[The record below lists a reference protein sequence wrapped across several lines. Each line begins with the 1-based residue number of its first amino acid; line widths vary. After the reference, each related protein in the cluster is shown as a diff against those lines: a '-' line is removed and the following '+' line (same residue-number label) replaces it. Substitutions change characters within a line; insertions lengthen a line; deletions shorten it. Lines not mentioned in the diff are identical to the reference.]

1 MTMQWKSRRAVLA
14 ALIVL
19 AAGVGTAGAKD
30 SPLLSL
36 NMEHFRNTATVLDS
50 PTDGAVTISTENGYQ
65 EHHGP
70 LRTVWNDEYLEAVID
85 KKTGRKSY
93 LVYVWITYTGGLR
106 GYKTA
111 SFQSPDGPRSVPT
124 TLVVREKSL
133 CAVGDCTY
141 TDRLTFPVDP
151 DMLRRL
157 AAQYTSGT
165 HSVWAFKLAGKSVPI
180 YTGGLSNAEIA
191 GLLARVDSYENDV
204 ATAAAATTTATA
216 ANIAATAATAA
227 TNAATAAAASLLKK
241 DFGVGGMAV
250 AASADQVNRAG
261 VLIIAVSGGSI
272 AQKSGIIVG
281 DIVYEFAG
289 KRIGTPAELQAAVAA
304 SASNQAVAI
313 KLYRGT
319 TVMTVNAQF

>member
-1 MTMQWKSRRAVLA
+1 MTMQLKSKRAVLA

-19 AAGVGTAGAKD
+19 TAGVGTAGAKD

-36 NMEHFRNTATVLDS
+36 NMEHFRDTATVLGS
-50 PTDGAVTISTENGYQ
+50 PTDSAVTISTENGYQ
-65 EHHGP
+65 EHRGP
-70 LRTVWNDEYLEAVID
+70 MRTVWNDEYLEAVID

-106 GYKTA
+106 GYGTA
-111 SFQSPDGPRSVPT
+111 SFQSPDGPRSVST

-133 CAVGDCTY
+133 CAAGDCTY

-157 AAQYTSGT
+157 AAQYASGT
-165 HSVWAFKLAGKSVPI
+165 HSVWTFKLAGKSVPI
-180 YTGGLSNAEIA
+180 YSGELSNAEIA

-204 ATAAAATTTATA
+204 ATAAATATTA
-216 ANIAATAATAA
+216 AAAATAATA
-227 TNAATAAAASLLKK
+227 SLKK

-289 KRIGTPAELQAAVAA
+289 QRIGTPAELQAAVAA
-304 SASNQAVAI
+304 SAANQAVAI

-319 TVMTVNAQF
+319 AVMTVNAQF

>member
-19 AAGVGTAGAKD
+19 AAAGTAGAKD

-36 NMEHFRNTATVLDS
+36 NMEHFRDTATVLDS
-50 PTDGAVTISTENGYQ
+50 PTDSAVTISTENGYK
-65 EHHGP
+65 EHRGP
-70 LRTVWNDEYLEAVID
+70 MRTVWNDEYLEAVID

-106 GYKTA
+106 GYGTA

-124 TLVVREKSL
+124 TLVVRDKSL

-157 AAQYTSGT
+157 AAQYASGT

-204 ATAAAATTTATA
+204 AAAATATSTATATA
-216 ANIAATAATAA
+216 ATT
-227 TNAATAAAASLLKK
+227 AATAAAASLKK

-272 AQKSGIIVG
+272 AQKSGIIIG

-289 KRIGTPAELQAAVAA
+289 QRIGTPAELQAAVAA
-304 SASNQAVAI
+304 SASNRAVAI

>member
-1 MTMQWKSRRAVLA
+1 MLA

-19 AAGVGTAGAKD
+19 AAAGTAGAKD

-36 NMEHFRNTATVLDS
+36 NMEHFRDTATVLDS
-50 PTDGAVTISTENGYQ
+50 PTDSAVTISTENGYK
-65 EHHGP
+65 EHRGP
-70 LRTVWNDEYLEAVID
+70 MRTVWNDEYLEAVID

-106 GYKTA
+106 GYGTA

-124 TLVVREKSL
+124 TLVVRDKSL

-157 AAQYTSGT
+157 AAQYASGT

-204 ATAAAATTTATA
+204 AAAATATSTATATA
-216 ANIAATAATAA
+216 ATT
-227 TNAATAAAASLLKK
+227 AATAAAASLKK

-272 AQKSGIIVG
+272 AQKSGIIIG

-289 KRIGTPAELQAAVAA
+289 QRIGTPAELQAAVAA
-304 SASNQAVAI
+304 SASNRAVAI

>member
-1 MTMQWKSRRAVLA
+1 MTMQLKSKRAVLA

-19 AAGVGTAGAKD
+19 AASAGTAGAKD
-30 SPLLSL
+30 APLLSL
-36 NMEHFRNTATVLDS
+36 NMEHFRDTATVLDS
-50 PTDGAVTISTENGYQ
+50 PTDSAVTISTENGYQ
-65 EHHGP
+65 EHRGP

-93 LVYVWITYTGGLR
+93 LVYVWITYTGAPR
-106 GYKTA
+106 GYGTA
-111 SFQSPDGPRSVPT
+111 SFQSPEGPRSVST
-124 TLVVREKSL
+124 TLVVRDKSL

-157 AAQYTSGT
+157 AAQYASGT
-165 HSVWAFKLAGKSVPI
+165 HSVWAFKITGKSVPI
-180 YTGGLSNAEIA
+180 YAGGLSNAEIA
-191 GLLARVDSYENDV
+191 GLLARVDNYENMV
-204 ATAAAATTTATA
+204 SAAAAAAAAATTATSVVTAIATA
-216 ANIAATAATAA
+216 GAATAA
-227 TNAATAAAASLLKK
+227 SLKK

-261 VLIIAVSGGSI
+261 VLIVAVSSGSI

-289 KRIGTPAELQAAVAA
+289 RRIGTPAELQAAVAA
-304 SASNQAVAI
+304 SAANQAVPI

>member
-1 MTMQWKSRRAVLA
+1 MTMQWKSRGAVFA
-14 ALIVL
+14 ALFVL
-19 AAGVGTAGAKD
+19 AAGAGTSGAKD
-30 SPLLSL
+30 SPPLSL
-36 NMEHFRNTATVLDS
+36 NMEHFRDTATVLDS

-65 EHHGP
+65 EHRGP
-70 LRTVWNDEYLEAVID
+70 MRTVWNDEYLEAVID
-85 KKTGRKSY
+85 KQTGRKSY

-106 GYKTA
+106 GYGTA
-111 SFQSPDGPRSVPT
+111 SFQSPDGPRSVST
-124 TLVVREKSL
+124 TLVAREKSL

-141 TDRLTFPVDP
+141 TDHLTFPVDP

-157 AAQYTSGT
+157 AAQYASGT
-165 HSVWAFKLAGKSVPI
+165 HSAWAFRLTGKSGPN

-191 GLLARVDSYENDV
+191 GLLARVDSYENEV
-204 ATAAAATTTATA
+204 PAPAAATTTAA
-216 ANIAATAATAA
+216 AIAGAATAA
-227 TNAATAAAASLLKK
+227 SLKK
-241 DFGVGGMAV
+241 DFGIGGMAV

-261 VLIIAVSGGSI
+261 VLIIAVNGGSI

-289 KRIGTPAELQAAVAA
+289 QRIGTPAELQAAVAA
-304 SASNQAVAI
+304 SASKQAVAI

>member
-1 MTMQWKSRRAVLA
+1 MTMQLKSKRAVLA

-19 AAGVGTAGAKD
+19 AAGAGTAGAKD
-30 SPLLSL
+30 APLLSL
-36 NMEHFRNTATVLDS
+36 NMEHFRDTATVLDS
-50 PTDGAVTISTENGYQ
+50 PTDSAVTISTENGYQ
-65 EHHGP
+65 EHRGP

-106 GYKTA
+106 GYGTA
-111 SFQSPDGPRSVPT
+111 SFQSPDGPRSVST
-124 TLVVREKSL
+124 TLVVREKSF

-157 AAQYTSGT
+157 AAQYASGT
-165 HSVWAFKLAGKSVPI
+165 HSVWAFKLAGKSGPK

-191 GLLARVDSYENDV
+191 GLLARVDSYENGV
-204 ATAAAATTTATA
+204 PAAAAATTTAATTA
-216 ANIAATAATAA
+216 TTAAATAGA
-227 TNAATAAAASLLKK
+227 AAAASLKK

-289 KRIGTPAELQAAVAA
+289 QRIGTPAELQAAVAA
-304 SASNQAVAI
+304 SAANQAVAI

-319 TVMTVNAQF
+319 TVMTVSAQF

>member
-1 MTMQWKSRRAVLA
+1 MLA

-19 AAGVGTAGAKD
+19 TVGAGTAGAKD

-36 NMEHFRNTATVLDS
+36 NMEHFRDTATVLDS
-50 PTDGAVTISTENGYQ
+50 PTDSAVTISTENGYK
-65 EHHGP
+65 EHRGP

-85 KKTGRKSY
+85 KKTGQKSY
-93 LVYVWITYTGGLR
+93 LVYVWITYRGGLR
-106 GYKTA
+106 RYGTA
-111 SFQSPDGPRSVPT
+111 SFQSPDGPRSVST
-124 TLVVREKSL
+124 TLVVRDKSL
-133 CAVGDCTY
+133 CEVGDCTY
-141 TDRLTFPVDP
+141 TDHLTFPVDP

-157 AAQYTSGT
+157 AAQYASGT
-165 HSVWAFKLAGKSVPI
+165 HSVWAFKLTGKSVPM

-191 GLLARVDSYENDV
+191 GLLARADSYENDV
-204 ATAAAATTTATA
+204 AAA
-216 ANIAATAATAA
+216 AATAATTGA
-227 TNAATAAAASLLKK
+227 TTITAGATATAASLKK

-289 KRIGTPAELQAAVAA
+289 RRIGTPAELQAAVAA
-304 SASNQAVAI
+304 SAANRAVAI

-319 TVMTVNAQF
+319 AVMTVNAQF

>member
-1 MTMQWKSRRAVLA
+1 MLA
-14 ALIVL
+14 AFIVL

-36 NMEHFRNTATVLDS
+36 SMEHFRDTATVLDS
-50 PTDGAVTISTENGYQ
+50 PSDGAVTISTENGYK
-65 EHHGP
+65 EHRGP

-106 GYKTA
+106 GYGTA
-111 SFQSPDGPRSVPT
+111 SFQSPDGPRSVST
-124 TLVVREKSL
+124 TMVVREKSF

-157 AAQYTSGT
+157 AAQYASGT
-165 HSVWAFKLAGKSVPI
+165 HSVWAFKLAGKSGSD

-204 ATAAAATTTATA
+204 PAAAATTTAAGA
-216 ANIAATAATAA
+216 AAATAGA
-227 TNAATAAAASLLKK
+227 AAAASLKK

-289 KRIGTPAELQAAVAA
+289 QRIGTPAELQAAVAA

>member
-1 MTMQWKSRRAVLA
+1 MQLKSKRAVLA

-19 AAGVGTAGAKD
+19 AAGAGTAGAKD
-30 SPLLSL
+30 APLLSL
-36 NMEHFRNTATVLDS
+36 NMEHVRDTATVLDS
-50 PTDGAVTISTENGYQ
+50 PTDSAVTISTENGYQ
-65 EHHGP
+65 EHRGP

-93 LVYVWITYTGGLR
+93 LVYIWITYTGAPR
-106 GYKTA
+106 GYGTA
-111 SFQSPDGPRSVPT
+111 SFQSPDGPRSVST
-124 TLVVREKSL
+124 TLVVRDKSL

-157 AAQYTSGT
+157 AAQYASGT
-165 HSVWAFKLAGKSVPI
+165 HSVWAFKLTGKSVPI
-180 YTGGLSNAEIA
+180 YAGGLSNAEIA

-204 ATAAAATTTATA
+204 AAAAAAATTVTTTAGATA
-216 ANIAATAATAA
+216 GA
-227 TNAATAAAASLLKK
+227 AAAASLKK

-289 KRIGTPAELQAAVAA
+289 RRIGTPAELLAAVAA
-304 SASNQAVAI
+304 STANQAVAI

>member
-19 AAGVGTAGAKD
+19 AASVGTAGAKD

-36 NMEHFRNTATVLDS
+36 NMEHFRDTATVLDS
-50 PTDGAVTISTENGYQ
+50 PTDSAVTISTENGYK
-65 EHHGP
+65 EYRGP

-106 GYKTA
+106 DYRTA
-111 SFQSPDGPRSVPT
+111 SFQSPDGPRSVST

-141 TDRLTFPVDP
+141 TDRLTFPADP

-157 AAQYTSGT
+157 AAQYASGT

-191 GLLARVDSYENDV
+191 GLLARAGSDERDV
-204 ATAAAATTTATA
+204 AAAAAATTTAT
-216 ANIAATAATAA
+216 
-227 TNAATAAAASLLKK
+227 TAAAAAAAASLKK

-289 KRIGTPAELQAAVAA
+289 RRIGTPTELQAAVAA

-319 TVMTVNAQF
+319 TVMTVSAQF

>member
-19 AAGVGTAGAKD
+19 AASVGTAGAKD

-36 NMEHFRNTATVLDS
+36 NMEHFRDTATVLDS
-50 PTDGAVTISTENGYQ
+50 PTDSAVTISTENGYK
-65 EHHGP
+65 EYRGP

-106 GYKTA
+106 DYRTA
-111 SFQSPDGPRSVPT
+111 SFQSPDGPRSVST

-141 TDRLTFPVDP
+141 TDRLTFPADP

-157 AAQYTSGT
+157 AAQYASGT

-191 GLLARVDSYENDV
+191 GLLARAGSYENDV
-204 ATAAAATTTATA
+204 AAAAAATTTAT
-216 ANIAATAATAA
+216 
-227 TNAATAAAASLLKK
+227 TAAAAAATAGAAAAASLKK

-289 KRIGTPAELQAAVAA
+289 RRIGTPAELQSAVAA
-304 SASNQAVAI
+304 SAASQAVAI

>member
-14 ALIVL
+14 ALIVR
-19 AAGVGTAGAKD
+19 AAPCTAGAKD
-30 SPLLSL
+30 SLLLAL
-36 NMEHFRNTATVLDS
+36 NMEPFRDTATGLDS
-50 PTDGAVTISTENGYQ
+50 PTDSAVTISTENGYK
-65 EHHGP
+65 EHRGP
-70 LRTVWNDEYLEAVID
+70 MRTVWNDEYLEAVID

-106 GYKTA
+106 GYGTA
-111 SFQSPDGPRSVPT
+111 SFQSPDGPRSVST

-133 CAVGDCTY
+133 CALGDCTY
-141 TDRLTFPVDP
+141 TDRMTFPVDP

-157 AAQYTSGT
+157 AAQYASGT

-180 YTGGLSNAEIA
+180 YTGELSNAEVA
-191 GLLARVDSYENDV
+191 GLLARVDSYENDG
-204 ATAAAATTTATA
+204 AAAAATAT
-216 ANIAATAATAA
+216 TAAT
-227 TNAATAAAASLLKK
+227 TAATAAAASLKK

-289 KRIGTPAELQAAVAA
+289 RRIGTPAELQAAVAA
-304 SASNQAVAI
+304 SAANRAVAI
-313 KLYRGT
+313 NLNPGT
-319 TVMTVNAQF
+319 AA

>member
-1 MTMQWKSRRAVLA
+1 
-14 ALIVL
+14 
-19 AAGVGTAGAKD
+19 
-30 SPLLSL
+30 
-36 NMEHFRNTATVLDS
+36 MEHFRDTATVLDS
-50 PTDGAVTISTENGYQ
+50 PSDGAVTISTENGYK
-65 EHHGP
+65 EHRGP

-106 GYKTA
+106 GYGTA
-111 SFQSPDGPRSVPT
+111 SFQSPDGPRSVST
-124 TLVVREKSL
+124 TMVVREKSF

-157 AAQYTSGT
+157 AAQYASGT
-165 HSVWAFKLAGKSVPI
+165 HSVWAFKLAGKSGSD

-204 ATAAAATTTATA
+204 PAAAATTTAAGA
-216 ANIAATAATAA
+216 AAATAGA
-227 TNAATAAAASLLKK
+227 AAAASLKK

-261 VLIIAVSGGSI
+261 VVIIAVSGGSI

-289 KRIGTPAELQAAVAA
+289 QRIGTPAELQAAVAA

>member
-36 NMEHFRNTATVLDS
+36 NMEHFRDTATVLDS
-50 PTDGAVTISTENGYQ
+50 PTDSAVTISTENGYQ
-65 EHHGP
+65 EHRGP
-70 LRTVWNDEYLEAVID
+70 MRTVWNDEYLEAVID

-106 GYKTA
+106 GYGTA

-133 CAVGDCTY
+133 CGVGDCTY

-157 AAQYTSGT
+157 AAQYASGT

-191 GLLARVDSYENDV
+191 GLLARVDSYENNV
-204 ATAAAATTTATA
+204 AAAAAAATTATAIATA
-216 ANIAATAATAA
+216 AST
-227 TNAATAAAASLLKK
+227 AATAAAASLKK

-289 KRIGTPAELQAAVAA
+289 QRIGTPAELQAAVAA
-304 SASNQAVAI
+304 SAANRAVAI

>member
-1 MTMQWKSRRAVLA
+1 MHWKSWRAVLS

-19 AAGVGTAGAKD
+19 TAGVGTAAAKD
-30 SPLLSL
+30 APLLSL
-36 NMEHFRNTATVLDS
+36 NMEHFRDTATVLDN
-50 PTDGAVTISTENGYQ
+50 PTDSAVTISTENGYQ
-65 EHHGP
+65 EHRGP
-70 LRTVWNDEYLEAVID
+70 LRTVWDDEYLEAVID

-93 LVYVWITYTGGLR
+93 LVYIWITYTGAPR
-106 GYKTA
+106 GYGTA
-111 SFQSPDGPRSVPT
+111 SFQSPEGPRSVST
-124 TLVVREKSL
+124 TLVVRNKSL
-133 CAVGDCTY
+133 CAVGDCSY

-157 AAQYTSGT
+157 AAQYASGT
-165 HSVWAFKLAGKSVPI
+165 HSVWAFKLTGKSVPV
-180 YTGGLSNAEIA
+180 YAGGLSNAEIA
-191 GLLARVDSYENDV
+191 GLLARVDNYENV
-204 ATAAAATTTATA
+204 VSAAAAAVAAATTATSAVTALATA
-216 ANIAATAATAA
+216 GAATAA
-227 TNAATAAAASLLKK
+227 SLKK

-261 VLIIAVSGGSI
+261 VLIIAVSSGSI

-289 KRIGTPAELQAAVAA
+289 RRIGTPAELQAAVAA
-304 SASNQAVAI
+304 STANQAVAV

>member
-19 AAGVGTAGAKD
+19 AAAGTAGAKD

-36 NMEHFRNTATVLDS
+36 NMEHFRDTATVLDS
-50 PTDGAVTISTENGYQ
+50 PTDSAVTISTENGYK
-65 EHHGP
+65 EHRGP
-70 LRTVWNDEYLEAVID
+70 MRTVWNDEYLEAVID

-106 GYKTA
+106 GYGTA
-111 SFQSPDGPRSVPT
+111 SFQSPNGPRSVST

-141 TDRLTFPVDP
+141 TDHLTFPVDP

-157 AAQYTSGT
+157 AAQYASGT
-165 HSVWAFKLAGKSVPI
+165 HSVWAFKIAGKSAPI

-191 GLLARVDSYENDV
+191 GLLARADSYENDV
-204 ATAAAATTTATA
+204 AVAAVATTTAVATPATA
-216 ANIAATAATAA
+216 TTAATA
-227 TNAATAAAASLLKK
+227 TAASLKK

-289 KRIGTPAELQAAVAA
+289 RRIGTPAELQAAVAA
-304 SASNQAVAI
+304 SAANQAVAI

-319 TVMTVNAQF
+319 TVMTVSAQF

>member
-1 MTMQWKSRRAVLA
+1 MTMHWKSRRAVLA

-19 AAGVGTAGAKD
+19 TAGVGTAGAKD

-36 NMEHFRNTATVLDS
+36 NMEHFRDTATVLGS
-50 PTDGAVTISTENGYQ
+50 PTDSAVTISTENGYQ
-65 EHHGP
+65 EHRGP
-70 LRTVWNDEYLEAVID
+70 MRTVWNDEYLEAVID

-106 GYKTA
+106 GYGTA
-111 SFQSPDGPRSVPT
+111 SFQSPDGPRSVST

-157 AAQYTSGT
+157 AAQYASGT
-165 HSVWAFKLAGKSVPI
+165 HSVWTFKLAGKSVPI
-180 YTGGLSNAEIA
+180 YSGELSNAEIA

-204 ATAAAATTTATA
+204 ATAAATATTA
-216 ANIAATAATAA
+216 AAAATAATA
-227 TNAATAAAASLLKK
+227 SLKK

-289 KRIGTPAELQAAVAA
+289 RRIGTPAELQAAVAA
-304 SASNQAVAI
+304 SAANQAVAI

-319 TVMTVNAQF
+319 AVMTVNAQF

>member
-36 NMEHFRNTATVLDS
+36 GMEHFRDTATVLDS

-65 EHHGP
+65 EHRGP

-85 KKTGRKSY
+85 KQTGRKSY
-93 LVYVWITYTGGLR
+93 LIYVWITYTGGLR
-106 GYKTA
+106 GYGTA
-111 SFQSPDGPRSVPT
+111 SFQSPEGPRSVST

-133 CAVGDCTY
+133 CALGDCTY

-157 AAQYTSGT
+157 AAQYASGT
-165 HSVWAFKLAGKSVPI
+165 HSVWAFKLAGKSGPN

-191 GLLARVDSYENDV
+191 GLLARVDSYENGV
-204 ATAAAATTTATA
+204 PAAAAATATTAT
-216 ANIAATAATAA
+216 TAAGA
-227 TNAATAAAASLLKK
+227 AAAASLKK
-241 DFGVGGMAV
+241 DFGVGGIAV
-250 AASADQVNRAG
+250 EASADQVNRAG
-261 VLIIAVSGGSI
+261 VLIIAVSGGSV

-289 KRIGTPAELQAAVAA
+289 RRIGTPAELQAAVAA
-304 SASNQAVAI
+304 NASNQAVAI

>member
-1 MTMQWKSRRAVLA
+1 MTMQLKSKRAVLA
-14 ALIVL
+14 ALILL
-19 AAGVGTAGAKD
+19 AAGAGAGTAGAKD
-30 SPLLSL
+30 APLLSL
-36 NMEHFRNTATVLDS
+36 NMEHFRDAATVLDS
-50 PTDGAVTISTENGYQ
+50 PTDSAVTISTENGYQ
-65 EHHGP
+65 EHRGP

-93 LVYVWITYTGGLR
+93 LVYVWITYTGAPR
-106 GYKTA
+106 GYGTA
-111 SFQSPDGPRSVPT
+111 SFQSPDGPRSVST
-124 TLVVREKSL
+124 TLVVRDKSL

-157 AAQYTSGT
+157 AAQYASGT
-165 HSVWAFKLAGKSVPI
+165 HSVWAFKLTGKSVPI
-180 YTGGLSNAEIA
+180 YAGGLSNAEMA
-191 GLLARVDSYENDV
+191 GLLARVGSYENEV
-204 ATAAAATTTATA
+204 SAGAAAATTA
-216 ANIAATAATAA
+216 AATAAG
-227 TNAATAAAASLLKK
+227 AATAAATAAASLKK

-261 VLIIAVSGGSI
+261 VLIIAVGGGSI

-289 KRIGTPAELQAAVAA
+289 RRIGTPAELLAAVAA
-304 SASNQAVAI
+304 STANQAVAI

>member
-1 MTMQWKSRRAVLA
+1 MQWKSRGAVLA

-19 AAGVGTAGAKD
+19 AAGVSTAGAKD

-36 NMEHFRNTATVLDS
+36 NMEHFRDTATVLDS
-50 PTDGAVTISTENGYQ
+50 PTDSAVTISTENGYK
-65 EHHGP
+65 EHRGP
-70 LRTVWNDEYLEAVID
+70 MRTVWNDEYLEAVID

-106 GYKTA
+106 GYGTA
-111 SFQSPDGPRSVPT
+111 SFQSPDGPRSAST

-133 CAVGDCTY
+133 CALGDCTY

-157 AAQYTSGT
+157 AAQYASGT

-180 YTGGLSNAEIA
+180 YTGELSNAEVA
-191 GLLARVDSYENDV
+191 GLLARVDSYENDG
-204 ATAAAATTTATA
+204 AAAAATAT
-216 ANIAATAATAA
+216 TAAT
-227 TNAATAAAASLLKK
+227 TAATAAAASLKK

-289 KRIGTPAELQAAVAA
+289 QRIGTPAELQAAVAA
-304 SASNQAVAI
+304 SAANQAIAI

-319 TVMTVNAQF
+319 TVMTVSAQF

>member
-1 MTMQWKSRRAVLA
+1 MQWKSRGAVLA

-19 AAGVGTAGAKD
+19 AAGVSTAGAKD

-36 NMEHFRNTATVLDS
+36 NMEHFRDTATVLDS
-50 PTDGAVTISTENGYQ
+50 PTDSAVTISTENGYK
-65 EHHGP
+65 EHRGP
-70 LRTVWNDEYLEAVID
+70 MRTVWNDEYLEAVID

-106 GYKTA
+106 GYGTA
-111 SFQSPDGPRSVPT
+111 SFQSPDGPRSAST

-133 CAVGDCTY
+133 CALGDCTY

-157 AAQYTSGT
+157 AAQYASGT

-180 YTGGLSNAEIA
+180 YTGELSNAEVA
-191 GLLARVDSYENDV
+191 GLLARVDSYENDG
-204 ATAAAATTTATA
+204 AAAAATAT
-216 ANIAATAATAA
+216 TAAT
-227 TNAATAAAASLLKK
+227 TAATAAAASLKK

-289 KRIGTPAELQAAVAA
+289 RRIGTPAELQAAVAA
-304 SASNQAVAI
+304 SAANRAVAI

-319 TVMTVNAQF
+319 AVMTVNAQF

>member
-36 NMEHFRNTATVLDS
+36 NMEHFRDTATVLDS
-50 PTDGAVTISTENGYQ
+50 PTDSAATISTENGYK
-65 EHHGP
+65 EYRGP
-70 LRTVWNDEYLEAVID
+70 MRTVWNDEYLEAVID

-106 GYKTA
+106 GYGTA
-111 SFQSPDGPRSVPT
+111 SFQSPDGPRSVST

-133 CAVGDCTY
+133 CALGDCTY

-157 AAQYTSGT
+157 AAQYASGT
-165 HSVWAFKLAGKSVPI
+165 HSVWAFKLAGKSAPI

-191 GLLARVDSYENDV
+191 GLLARADSYENDV
-204 ATAAAATTTATA
+204 AAAAAAATTATTA
-216 ANIAATAATAA
+216 AAAAATAGA
-227 TNAATAAAASLLKK
+227 AAAASLRK

-289 KRIGTPAELQAAVAA
+289 QRIGTPAELQTAVAA
-304 SASNQAVAI
+304 SAANQAVAI

>member
-19 AAGVGTAGAKD
+19 AAAGTAGAKD

-36 NMEHFRNTATVLDS
+36 NMEHFRDTATVLDS
-50 PTDGAVTISTENGYQ
+50 PTDSAVTISTENGYK
-65 EHHGP
+65 EHRGP
-70 LRTVWNDEYLEAVID
+70 MRTVWNDEYLEAVID

-106 GYKTA
+106 GYGTA
-111 SFQSPDGPRSVPT
+111 SFQSPDGPRSVST

-133 CAVGDCTY
+133 CALGDCTY

-157 AAQYTSGT
+157 AAQYASGT

-180 YTGGLSNAEIA
+180 YTGELSNAEVA
-191 GLLARVDSYENDV
+191 GLLARVDSYENDG
-204 ATAAAATTTATA
+204 AAAAATAT
-216 ANIAATAATAA
+216 TAAT
-227 TNAATAAAASLLKK
+227 TAATAAAASLKK

-289 KRIGTPAELQAAVAA
+289 RRIGTPAELQAAVAA
-304 SASNQAVAI
+304 SAANRAVAI

-319 TVMTVNAQF
+319 AVMTVNAQF

>member
-1 MTMQWKSRRAVLA
+1 MTMQLKFKRAVLA

-19 AAGVGTAGAKD
+19 AAGAGSAGAKD
-30 SPLLSL
+30 APLLSL
-36 NMEHFRNTATVLDS
+36 NMEHFRDTATVLDS

-65 EHHGP
+65 EHRGP

-85 KKTGRKSY
+85 KKTGLKSY
-93 LVYVWITYTGGLR
+93 LVYVWITYTGAPR
-106 GYKTA
+106 GYGTA
-111 SFQSPDGPRSVPT
+111 SFQSPEGPRSVST
-124 TLVVREKSL
+124 TLVVRNKSL
-133 CAVGDCTY
+133 CAVGDCSY

-157 AAQYTSGT
+157 AAQYASGT
-165 HSVWAFKLAGKSVPI
+165 HSVWAFKLTGKSVPV
-180 YTGGLSNAEIA
+180 YAGGLSNAEIA
-191 GLLARVDSYENDV
+191 GLLARVDNYENMV
-204 ATAAAATTTATA
+204 SAAAAAIAAATTATSAVTALATA
-216 ANIAATAATAA
+216 GAATAA
-227 TNAATAAAASLLKK
+227 SLKK

-261 VLIIAVSGGSI
+261 VLIIAVSSGSI

-281 DIVYEFAG
+281 DIVYEFSG
-289 KRIGTPAELQAAVAA
+289 RRIGTPAELQAAVAA
-304 SASNQAVAI
+304 SAANQAVAV

>member
-1 MTMQWKSRRAVLA
+1 MTMQWKPRRAVLA

-36 NMEHFRNTATVLDS
+36 NMEHFRDTATVLDS
-50 PTDGAVTISTENGYQ
+50 PTDSAVTISTENGYK
-65 EHHGP
+65 EYRGP
-70 LRTVWNDEYLEAVID
+70 LRTVWNDEYLAAVID
-85 KKTGRKSY
+85 KKTGRRSY

-106 GYKTA
+106 GYGTA
-111 SFQSPDGPRSVPT
+111 SFQSPDGPRSAST

-157 AAQYTSGT
+157 AAQYASGT

-204 ATAAAATTTATA
+204 AAAAAAATTATA
-216 ANIAATAATAA
+216 AAA
-227 TNAATAAAASLLKK
+227 AATAAATTAAASLKK

-289 KRIGTPAELQAAVAA
+289 QRIGTPAELQAAVAA
-304 SASNQAVAI
+304 SPANQAVAI

>member
-14 ALIVL
+14 AFIVL

-36 NMEHFRNTATVLDS
+36 SMEHFRDTATVLDS
-50 PTDGAVTISTENGYQ
+50 PSDGAVTISTENGYK
-65 EHHGP
+65 EHRGP

-106 GYKTA
+106 GYGTA
-111 SFQSPDGPRSVPT
+111 SFQSPDGPRSVST
-124 TLVVREKSL
+124 TMVVREKSF

-157 AAQYTSGT
+157 AAQYASGT
-165 HSVWAFKLAGKSVPI
+165 HSVWAFKLAGKSGSD

-204 ATAAAATTTATA
+204 PAAAATTTAAGA
-216 ANIAATAATAA
+216 AAATAGA
-227 TNAATAAAASLLKK
+227 AAAASLKK

-289 KRIGTPAELQAAVAA
+289 QRIGTPAELQAAVAA